1 MFRYYQTDEKSR
13 WKIISDGNNVIDEV
27 LSHGGKKLTVL
38 AVSEEVTDDTV
49 VQDLRYKGPFYAD
62 IDVKGDLSLAARS
75 ARELLEKL
83 EERGVGKEMIGLFAS
98 GSKGFHVLI
107 DEKVF
112 STGRPLKSLPQV
124 YKEMALALY
133 VQGMDLQVYSG
144 GRGNSWRLPNLE
156 RYDGNYRVQ
165 ITREELN
172 QIVDD
177 YTVYKELVSG
187 PREPVQLTVPET
199 KVTGFE
205 ALFNHCKTLAGR
217 TPANRAAVTSEALKA
232 AFSEELPQ
240 CVVDLREGKVRKS
253 SNFNHQ
259 ALNLAVFAARAGRS
273 EGDFNSLASRMAEN
287 VDSSTYD
294 TPAKKL
300 SHSEGMYRYVSTSD
314 KYQFSC
320 AAIRSVVNTKPCGE
334 CSFNDKGN
342 EEAISEGVGI
352 ALSEGCYYRVSPG
365 GNSVMIST
373 FTITPKHKVL
383 GVSEDDGVT
392 PLLKGIMCDV
402 FTSSGDMTQRL
413 MTEASWRSKASF
425 LSSIEGIEGATFFG
439 SDTDIQKLKFFVFNE
454 ETQMDEV
461 KEVIQAGIIIND
473 FKGFPLPVYV
483 EPGMSLNKFG
493 TQGTHVL
500 HRDVPT
506 PPHMKD
512 ILLGNEQFKEACD
525 SLELLTRI
533 NKPEVISLLLGW
545 FAATHLKAHIHH
557 RFKQFPLLNLWGNA
571 GSGKTR
577 TAEMFMGL
585 VGNASDYGSMSLSL
599 PHTTKFPVINYVTST
614 TTVVRILEEFNRS
627 KLSVRDY
634 SNIHEILKAAYNN
647 HPVSRG
653 TVGGGAQSSQ
663 LPNARSLSMNVTAPL
678 LYVSEQPVESPPLR
692 QRSIA
697 IGMDSRG
704 RDSGTEAWTKL
715 EPAHKRLEVIAKLL
729 CLEAIKTSVDDVQDM
744 VESQELDVPGMEH
757 RPKFNLQVCSMGLD
771 WLRQVLVK
779 NNSQESTLSAIDSL
793 KGQMQEGFSE
803 VVADTMTQTSR
814 TEVDLVLE
822 DMALMAYMQGTDT
835 IKDGLQ
841 KGVHYFVNGN
851 KLYLDLPVAHGLYLR
866 YKGSG
871 VVIESYSQMVKLI
884 RTETYYVT
892 DKSAAES
899 LGINRRVTE
908 LDLDKMASK
917 GIEVSLFE

>member
-1 MFRYYQTDEKSR
+1 MFRYYQTGEKSR
-13 WKIISDGNNVIDEV
+13 WKVISDGNNVASDVI
-27 LSHGGKKLTVL
+27 SQGGKKMTVL
-38 AVSEEVTDDTV
+38 AVSEEITDDTAP
-49 VQDLRYKGPFYAD
+49 QDLKYKGPFYAD
-62 IDVKGDLSLAARS
+62 IDMKEDLSQAARS
-75 ARELLEKL
+75 AKELLEKIVD
-83 EERGVGKEMIGLFAS
+83 RGVRRDMISLFAS

-107 DEKVF
+107 NEKVF

-144 GRGNSWRLPNLE
+144 GRGNSWRLPNQK

-165 ITREELN
+165 ISTEDLDQVIE
-172 QIVDD
+172 DPSA
-177 YTVYKELVSG
+177 YKQLVSG
-187 PREPVQLTVPET
+187 PRDSTTAVVPDS
-199 KVTGFE
+199 KVPGLE

-217 TPANRAAVTSEALKA
+217 APANKATVASEDLKKV
-232 AFSEELPQ
+232 FGEELPQ
-240 CVVDLREGKVRKS
+240 CVVDLREGKIRPS
-253 SNFNHQ
+253 SNFNQQ
-259 ALNLAVFAARAGRS
+259 ALNLAIFSARSGRTES
-273 EGDFNSLASRMAEN
+273 DFRSLATRMAEN

-294 TPAKKL
+294 TMAKKT
-300 SHSEGMYRYVSTSD
+300 SHCEGVYRYVSTSE

-320 AAIRSVVNTKPCGE
+320 AAVRSVVNTKPCGE
-334 CSFNDKGN
+334 CSFNDKSN
-342 EEAISEGVGI
+342 EEVVSEGVGI
-352 ALSEGCYYRVSPG
+352 ALSEGCYYRVAAS

-383 GVSEDDGVT
+383 GVSDDDGVT
-392 PLLKGIMCDV
+392 PVLKGIMCDI
-402 FTSSGDMTQRL
+402 FTSAGDMTQRL
-413 MTEASWRSKASF
+413 MTEAAWRSKATF
-425 LSSIEGIEGATFFG
+425 LSAIEGIEGATFFG

-454 ETQMDEV
+454 ENQMDEV
-461 KEVIQAGIIIND
+461 KEVIQVGILIDN

-500 HRDVPT
+500 NRDVPA
-506 PPHMKD
+506 PPHMQT
-512 ILLGNEQFKEACD
+512 ILLGDEQFKDACD
-525 SLELLTRI
+525 CLELLTKI
-533 NKPEVISLLLGW
+533 NKPEVIAMLLGW

-585 VGNASDYGSMSLSL
+585 VGNASDYGAMSLSL
-599 PHTTKFPVINYVTST
+599 PHTTKFPIINYVTST

-627 KLSVRDY
+627 KMSTRDY
-634 SNIHEILKAAYNN
+634 ANVHEILKSAYNN

-653 TVGGGAQSSQ
+653 TVGGGSQSSM
-663 LPNARSLSMNVTAPL
+663 LPNARALSLDVTSPL

-704 RDSGTEAWTKL
+704 RDLGSEAWGKL
-715 EPAHKRLEVIAKLL
+715 ENSSKRLEVIAKLL
-729 CLEAIKTSVDDVQDM
+729 CLEAIKTSVEDVQRL
-744 VESQELDVPGMEH
+744 VEAQAFDIPGMEH
-757 RPKFNLQVCSMGLD
+757 RPRFNLQVCVMGLE
-771 WLRQVLVK
+771 WLSSVLIK
-779 NNSQESTLSAIDSL
+779 NKAPESTILALAGL
-793 KGQMQEGFSE
+793 KGHMEENFAE
-803 VVADTMTQTSR
+803 VVEDTMTQTSR

-841 KGVHYFVNGN
+841 RDVHFFIVG
-851 KLYLDLPVAHGLYLR
+851 KRLFLDLPVAHGLYLR
-866 YKGSG
+866 YKGTR
-871 VVIESYSQMVKLI
+871 VVIESYSQLVKLL

-892 DKSAAES
+892 DKSAAAE

-908 LDLDKMASK
+908 LNMEKMAAK